1 MSNTLAIRLFW
12 YRYGKKRA
20 FYLEDIATIFMRAT
34 KNLRATATIIK
45 KIHFLRAFREILTK
59 ENATRK

>member
-34 KNLRATATIIK
+34 KNLRATVTI
-45 KIHFLRAFREILTK
+45 
-59 ENATRK
+59 